1 MNKAEPTATQGRR
14 TFTQETH
21 RDGVGSVQDME
32 RSFLVRKR
40 LLKAFLEEATPGI
53 HRVGEDRLWA
63 CECRIG
69 WSFQVEGAASTNCG
83 GDFGRGETIVGIEVA
98 TPVIYLSIYSFP
110 YPPTYPLITQPV
122 HRWVIYVPI
131 YHSFIHPVSYPSVT
145 LQHASTHQHS
155 HLWP

>member
-21 RDGVGSVQDME
+21 RDGVGSVQDVE

-40 LLKAFLEEATPGI
+40 LLKAFLEEAIPGI
-53 HRVGEDRLWA
+53 HRVEEDRLWA
-63 CECRIG
+63 CEPRTG

-83 GDFGRGETIVGIEVA
+83 GDFGRGETVAGIEVA
-98 TPVIYLSIYSFP
+98 TPVIYLSIYLFP

-122 HRWVIYVPI
+122 VIYVPI
-131 YHSFIHPVSYPSVT
+131 YLSFIHPVSYPSVT
-145 LQHASTHQHS
+145 RQHSSTHQHS
-155 HLWP
+155 RLWP